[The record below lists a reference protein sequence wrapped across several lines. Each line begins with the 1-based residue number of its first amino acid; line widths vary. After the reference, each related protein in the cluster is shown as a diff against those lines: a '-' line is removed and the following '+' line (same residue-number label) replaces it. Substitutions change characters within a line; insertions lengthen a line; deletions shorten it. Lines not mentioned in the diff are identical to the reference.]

1 MNAFPINVFPWRA
14 LRRRA
19 FTLLPWL
26 AVSFFVAMT
35 SEGEMALAQAQSFTV
50 TSPGSADGALM
61 TRRNAGSAGDCGGEN
76 ISPPLAWSHA
86 PAGTL
91 SHAVVV
97 YDPDGGKGLGSVH
110 WVAYDI
116 SPSVTSLAE
125 GAGTVVSGLFVGG
138 TNTRGTTTYFGPCPP
153 VGDQPHHY
161 VFGVYALDV
170 APGTLA
176 PALTRDLLF
185 QAIRGHVLAA
195 ASIVLRYAR

>member
-1 MNAFPINVFPWRA
+1 MSVCVKRLPMHALPLRA
-14 LRRRA
+14 LKP
-19 FTLLPWL
+19 FFWL
-26 AVSFFVAMT
+26 AAFIFLASAF
-35 SEGEMALAQAQSFTV
+35 EGEMASAQAQSFTV
-50 TSPGSADGALM
+50 ISPGSADGAFM

-76 ISPPLAWSHA
+76 VSPELAWSHA
-86 PAGTL
+86 PAATL
-91 SHAVVV
+91 SHAVVA

-125 GAGTVVSGLFVGG
+125 GAGGVASGLFVGG

-153 VGDQPHHY
+153 IGDQPHHY
-161 VFGVYALDV
+161 VFGVYALDL

-195 ASIVLRYAR
+195 ASIVLRDAR